1 MSNQIIIRWVRH
13 AESCANLLDK
23 KIIDPPKDEDN
34 DTHNT
39 FIDQLVKDDEVNYE
53 IEPLCAYIEDAN
65 RKLTSEIDTRIPE
78 NEAMVNHC
86 RTVNENDCWNSTV
99 NTHKHGEFAK
109 AAKAIFIREKMI
121 KSSWLFTPTLSYV
134 GTQQAIQLGQ
144 EEKFKNIL
152 GETNIIIT
160 SATVRTIMTAMLSL
174 HSYFTDKLEPQ
185 PITIIVVP
193 FINEHE
199 NVAGEFDLDNHNKGI
214 PPDKILDIVKKL
226 KKWFGINENI
236 FIDIEFYMNMCEKY
250 DSLNPRVS
258 NIANFRAHILP
269 ELKRLVVSSSV
280 SIPIY
285 ILAYSHGYVIRN
297 LLHDSKNIPPNVSIY
312 EENNGNTQQIMQGV
326 YIRQGFDDITIE
338 TNYKTDKMK
347 NICSLNSLRGNINQ
361 LLIGKKSQ
369 QRNKGGCRYKKK
381 SKIKGKYNKRQSN
394 KRTRM

>member
-1 MSNQIIIRWVRH
+1 MSDQFIIRWVRH

-23 KIIDPPKDEDN
+23 KIIDKLMDKDKADN
-34 DTHNT
+34 HNK
-39 FIDQLVKDDEVNYE
+39 FIDRLVKEDEMNY
-53 IEPLCAYIEDAN
+53 IKEPFRTYINDAN
-65 RKLTSEIDTRIPE
+65 SKLTNVIDSRLE
-78 NEAMVNHC
+78 VNEAMINDC
-86 RTVNENDCWNSTV
+86 RSRNENDCWESTV
-99 NTHKHGEFAK
+99 MRYPHLPS
-109 AAKAIFIREKMI
+109 AKAIFTREKMI

-134 GTQQAIQLGQ
+134 GTQQASQLGR
-144 EEKFKNIL
+144 EEKFKSIL
-152 GETNIIIT
+152 GETKIIIT

-214 PPDKILDIVKKL
+214 PPDKILDIVKEL

-236 FIDIEFYMNMCEKY
+236 FIDIEFYRNMCEKY

-269 ELKRLVVSSSV
+269 ELKRLVVSRSM

-338 TNYKTDKMK
+338 TNYETDKMK

-381 SKIKGKYNKRQSN
+381 SKIKGKYNKRRSN
-394 KRTRM
+394 KKTRM